1 MPLTKPA
8 LAGVSP
14 GQPVTAQGWNEIV
27 TGVSDLFDAVL
38 ALGGATLEVSV
49 TSGDAAVPGATVVAE
64 SLGQAP
70 PVAAVPPFGTRTSY
84 LLGGLTAGNWRVH
97 VAAPGFTSETREV
110 ELPRTEPLAVQL
122 TRAGVAVPDL
132 YGAGFRS
139 AITTLQGAGL
149 DVDLALD
156 TTGREVP
163 RTSIP
168 PEYDG
173 APVLV
178 QQPGAGTV
186 VAAATRVRLVV
197 ASPLRRDPV
206 VTMPSLVGLTLSE
219 TREVLERL
227 GLQVGTTT
235 VRST

>member
-8 LAGVSP
+8 LPEVSP
-14 GQPVTAQGWNEIV
+14 GQPVTAQGWNDIV

-38 ALGGATLEVSV
+38 ALGGATLDVSV
-49 TSGDAAVPGATVVAE
+49 TSGGNAVRGATVVAE

-70 PVAAVPPFGTRTSY
+70 AVAAVPPFGARTAY
-84 LLGGLTAGNWRVH
+84 LLAGLTAGTWRVH
-97 VAAPGFTSETREV
+97 VAAQGFTTETRDV
-110 ELPRTEPLAVQL
+110 ELPRTDPLVVEM
-122 TRAGVAVPDL
+122 TRAGVVVPDL
-132 YGAGFRS
+132 YGSGFRS
-139 AITTLQGAGL
+139 AVTTLQGAGL
-149 DVDLALD
+149 DVDVAFD
-156 TTGREVP
+156 TTGREIP
-163 RTSIP
+163 KTSIP

-178 QQPGAGTV
+178 QQPDAGAV

-206 VTMPSLVGLTLSE
+206 VTMPSLVGLTLTE